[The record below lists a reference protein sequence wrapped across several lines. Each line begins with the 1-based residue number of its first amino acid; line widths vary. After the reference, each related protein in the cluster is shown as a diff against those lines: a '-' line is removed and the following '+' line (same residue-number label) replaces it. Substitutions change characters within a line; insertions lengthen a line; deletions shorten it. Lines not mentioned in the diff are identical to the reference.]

1 MAVYPVQA
9 NGQAPPNLQVGDVI
23 KTGGGLYQIAAP
35 GSEGATYNPSSG
47 YWSQKM
53 ATPSFNLTDGA
64 VMQGWL
70 QSGKTAAEANSDRSQ
85 AFARE
90 QMMFQ
95 QQSAER
101 AMEFNALE
109 AEKQRQW
116 EADMSSTAHQREVR
130 DLIAAGLNPILSAHT
145 QGASTPSGAAAAGVA
160 PQGASGTVDT
170 GFSHMLADMIAN
182 IYQGFNN
189 QWITK
194 SNNATSL
201 EMAKLQTAATMYA
214 ADRGYSGALASAGAT
229 MSAAGMSAAAA
240 QYAASLGR
248 QNVLDQLAWEEEKA
262 QNYPTTWPQA
272 TAGAGRG
279 LGIEIGNTLSNI
291 LNGATVPGFEDW
303 LHKLGKTVG
312 IYRYRDTGKF

>member
-23 KTGGGLYQIAAP
+23 KTGGGLYQIASP
-35 GSEGATYNPSSG
+35 GSEGATYNPASG

-85 AFARE
+85 AYARE

-101 AMEFNALE
+101 AMEFNQLE
-109 AEKQRQW
+109 AEKQRQF
-116 EADMSSTAHQREVR
+116 EADMSNTAHQREVR
-130 DLIAAGLNPILSAHT
+130 DLIAAGLNPILSANT
-145 QGASTPSGAAAAGVA
+145 QGASTPSGAAAAGVTS
-160 PQGASGTVDT
+160 PGASGVVDT

-182 IYQGFNN
+182 IYEGFNN
-189 QWITK
+189 QWITR

-201 EMAKLQTAATMYA
+201 QMSKLQTAATMYA

-229 MSAAGMSAAAA
+229 MSAASMSAAAS
-240 QYAASLGR
+240 QYAADMQYR
-248 QNVLDQLAWEEEKA
+248 INQANIKQERWMA
-262 QNYPTTWPQA
+262 QNYPTTGWQA
-272 TAGAGRG
+272 AGGAADRWREALGLEGPG
-279 LGIEIGNTLSNI
+279 LGVDYSYPFDQHLHVDDPWNYGSTGN
-291 LNGATVPGFEDW
+291 F
-303 LHKLGKTVG
+303 
-312 IYRYRDTGKF
+312 